1 MGREQCHPWHNVGFG
16 LNWVMCKYVVLLNYM
31 EQFLSFLPCSLNQFN
46 DFDHVN
52 TSVFYVTS
60 LSASLC
66 LSLSLSMS
74 LFASLCLSLPLF
86 ASFHW
91 NTNTRTRAR
100 THTRTHIYVNS
111 TSDE

>member
-66 LSLSLSMS
+66 LSLYV
-74 LFASLCLSLPLF
+74 SLCLSLSLSASLCLF
-86 ASFHW
+86 SLEYKY
-91 NTNTRTRAR
+91 TDTRPH
-100 THTRTHIYVNS
+100 THA
-111 TSDE
+111 